1 MERGPQQPKYGYE
14 IRVKKHLDAYWAEWF
29 DGWTIT
35 NCDNDEAILSR
46 QPVDHSA
53 LHGMLDKIR
62 DLNLTLVSVKR
73 VPVEDAIKKSK
84 WKTKR
89 AEEINHGSIE

>member
-1 MERGPQQPKYGYE
+1 MERGPQQSKYGYE

-35 NCDNDEAILSR
+35 NCDNDEAVLFR

-62 DLNLTLVSVKR
+62 DLNLTLVSVTR
-73 VPVEDAIKKSK
+73 VQLGDA
-84 WKTKR
+84 
-89 AEEINHGSIE
+89 AESGLYKPN